1 MFKEKLNKKF
11 YSTLVE
17 NKLETPTPLQA
28 QGLSKINSGGDV
40 IFVAPEGSGKSTLA
54 SIAAIHKLQRAG
66 DDVPKVLVLTGSTDT
81 GKLLLAQLKSLTF
94 GTDLRVNAAF
104 EDGKIDAQNAE
115 IYEGTDIL
123 IGTPKRL
130 LDLYFASSINLNK
143 LKLFIMD
150 DPELMMKNSW
160 QGQVDRLTSSL
171 PKCQHLIFTTELN
184 EKVEKLIH
192 KFIVAPTVLDVDTI

>member
-1 MFKEKLNKKF
+1 MFKEKLHKRF

-17 NKLETPTPLQA
+17 NKLENPTPLQE
-28 QGLSKINSGGDV
+28 QGLTKINSGGDV
-40 IFVAPEGSGKSTLA
+40 IFIAPEGSGKSTLVA
-54 SIAAIHKLQRAG
+54 IAAIHKLQHAL
-66 DDVPKVLVLTGSTDT
+66 DDVPKILIFAGSNESGKALIEQFRMLTH
-81 GKLLLAQLKSLTF
+81 
-94 GTDLRVNAAF
+94 GTNLRVNAAF

-150 DPELMMKNSW
+150 DPEFMIKNSW
-160 QGQVDRLTSSL
+160 QGHVDRLTSSL

-192 KFIVAPTVLDVDTI
+192 KFVVAPTIIEIE

>member
-1 MFKEKLNKKF
+1 MFKEKLNKRF
-11 YSTLVE
+11 YATLAE
-17 NKLETPTPLQA
+17 HKLETPTPLQA
-28 QGLSKINSGGDV
+28 QGLSKINSGTDIV
-40 IFVAPEGSGKSTLA
+40 FVAPDGSGKSTLA
-54 SIAAIHKLQRAG
+54 SIASIHKLQRAV
-66 DDVPKVLVLTGSTDT
+66 DDVPKVLILVGKNES
-81 GKLLLAQLKSLTF
+81 GKIMVEQIKLLCRW
-94 GTDLRVNAAF
+94 TDLRVNAAF
-104 EDGKIDAQNAE
+104 EDGKIDDQNAE

-143 LKLFIMD
+143 LKLFVMD
-150 DPELMMKNSW
+150 DPELMIKNSW

-192 KFIVAPTVLDVDTI
+192 KFVVAPQIIEVE